1 MQTPARLLA
10 EMDET
15 HVNRRADGV
24 IYIHADESQL
34 HRQVGAF
41 QEYPTN
47 KIVTHFGLWEIA
59 LKIAISRLTL
69 DNATIEG
76 IDRAAVEKEIEAIKN
91 SLQNFRT
98 IKTAAK
104 NILNESN
111 KIAGQAEQ
119 IQAEISA
126 SLENLSDLLLSVGM
140 NENSCNG
147 LNA

>member
-15 HVNRRADGV
+15 NVNRRADGV

-59 LKIAISRLTL
+59 LKIAISRLTI

-76 IDRAAVEKEIEAIKN
+76 IDRAAVEKEIDAIKKK
-91 SLQNFRT
+91 F
-98 IKTAAK
+98 AAK
-104 NILNESN
+104 FPDHQNCREKHLERIEQNCRPGGAD
-111 KIAGQAEQ
+111 AG
-119 IQAEISA
+119 
-126 SLENLSDLLLSVGM
+126 
-140 NENSCNG
+140 
-147 LNA
+147 